1 MSKKILYFMS
11 LLFICGIM
19 LLSTSFVFAEEV
31 ELGKDLS
38 EAQNGSITAT
48 YDTETKTITI
58 KGAGRM
64 KNLSTSSYIIAPSGG
79 KIENIVFEEGITYI
93 GRYTFRPCKTVKS
106 ISLPTTLE
114 EIGDFAFLE
123 LNFGCSSSLEK
134 ISLHIPSNVSKIGE
148 YAFKSCN
155 IENLTFDEDSTLES
169 IGDYSFDGNVLTS
182 LVLPEGLKTIGECA
196 FNNIYTLKSITLP
209 TTLEMVGYHCFNC
222 CSAVES
228 FTCLSPKVDMGRL
241 GLGQYREGST
251 ANFGAEANSKT
262 AYVLGEHTYLITA
275 LKTLGFT
282 VNTQGEEN
290 LENFE
295 SFPSYYTI
303 DMGAETPSNVKVY
316 KNNYTHELYVKGSG
330 RMKDFSIKPIPR
342 ENSYDNTEKIYF
354 DEGISYIGK
363 NAFKNSLQL
372 VNSLSLPKS
381 LEGVGDSAF
390 YSMGSDLSK
399 ESQFNLTI
407 PKSVSDIGQYAF
419 ASSNIT
425 SLSFE
430 EDSSLKTLKNETFDG
445 DTRLKTVALPKSLE
459 SIDNTAFSGCL
470 NIKLFLNPSK
480 NNQTLDTKNSSSW
493 SGNFSEATSYCYKAN
508 SNFHDA
514 LSAKSGMTVY
524 YIDDSVVS
532 GTLETGVNWEFDP
545 STSTITF
552 SGEGAIPDYTEGSQP
567 WAGAFLQYGAAEKWV
582 FNNTIT
588 NVGSGV
594 ICGIGGGSY
603 GLGMLGYG
611 GGSGGGGIGGGSGGI
626 GGGGSGGGGYG
637 PSIYAPSGLTSS
649 LQAQGFD
656 NISDVEDLNKP
667 AETGIWNYV
676 DDVEVSF
683 PDVQPRIINGEVVSP
698 IRFIFTDLGAEVYW
712 NQEEQKVTIRKEENG
727 KKIEIV
733 MKPGSSS
740 MWVNGAEYNNTEI
753 GLDATV
759 LIEDGRCLLP
769 GRAIIKAWET
779 WQFKATHNAPT
790 SYKDYY
796 YRTSTPVDGADNK
809 LQDIPTIDNWQEEN
823 PGTKVT
829 EDNEKEVFKPST
841 SISTDETQIIVDAE
855 ITNFK
860 VTVPIKVHA
869 SMKKDGSVDTT
880 GTYKVENKCALGPV
894 LISAV
899 KVETASDW
907 KVAAYDADF
916 ANMKA
921 SSKVIG
927 IAINGAEVG
936 ADGEIVLNE
945 DLGEVIR
952 HRGSKDLTFEIRLPA
967 QKKAINE
974 LAAAV
979 VFTVAFD
986 KV

>member
-1 MSKKILYFMS
+1 MSKKILHFIS
-11 LLFICGIM
+11 LLFICSIM

-31 ELGKDLS
+31 DLGRDLS

-48 YDTETKTITI
+48 YDAETKTITI
-58 KGAGRM
+58 KGVGRM

-93 GRYTFRPCKTVKS
+93 GSYTFRSCKTVKS

-114 EIGDFAFLE
+114 EIGEYAFQQ
-123 LNFGCSSSLEK
+123 LNYGCSSSLEK
-134 ISLHIPSNVSKIGE
+134 ISLNIPAKISKIGK
-148 YAFKSCN
+148 YAFENCN
-155 IENLTFDEDSTLES
+155 LGDLTFAENSNLKS
-169 IGDYSFDGNVLTS
+169 IGENSFYGNKLQS
-182 LVLPEGLKTIGECA
+182 LELPEGLKTLDSSA
-196 FNNIYTLKSITLP
+196 FSNIQTLKSIVLP
-209 TTLEMVGYHCFNC
+209 KSLESIGTHCFNN

-228 FTCLSPKVDMGRL
+228 FTCLSPTVDLKKQSFGSYTASLLNMGSKAESKV
-241 GLGQYREGST
+241 
-251 ANFGAEANSKT
+251 
-262 AYVLGEHTYLITA
+262 AYVSGEHSYLITA
-275 LKTLGFT
+275 LKALGYT
-282 VNTQGEEN
+282 VTTQGEEN
-290 LENFE
+290 LENYE
-295 SFPSYYTI
+295 SYPADYT
-303 DMGAETPSNVKVY
+303 DEMGAETP
-316 KNNYTHELYVKGSG
+316 NNITAYVNPYTHELFVKGSG
-330 RMKDFSIKPIPR
+330 KMKDFTYSPIDR
-342 ENSYDNTEKIYF
+342 GDYIDKAYF
-354 DEGISYIGK
+354 DDSITYIGSNAFYGGSNNSILNKVSNLKLPKNLEGIGK
-363 NAFKNSLQL
+363 
-372 VNSLSLPKS
+372 
-381 LEGVGDSAF
+381 SAF
-390 YSMGSDLSK
+390 SRLGYNLSIGTTLDLV
-399 ESQFNLTI
+399 I
-407 PKSVSDIGQYAF
+407 PKSVKSIGESAF
-419 ASSNIT
+419 SYSSIT

-430 EDSSLKTLKNETFDG
+430 EDSSLNTLGYNTFYSCG
-445 DTRLKTVALPKSLE
+445 ALTTVALPKNLQE
-459 SIDNTAFSGCL
+459 IDSTAFQDSSKIML
-470 NIKLFLNPSK
+470 LLNPSEI
-480 NNQTLDTKNSSSW
+480 NQ
-493 SGNFSEATSYCYKAN
+493 NFASAHGGYTGWAGSFFDKATSYCYKAN

-514 LSAKSGMTVY
+514 LSAKSNMTVY

-552 SGEGAIPDYTEGSQP
+552 SGEGAIPDYAEGSQP

-588 NVGSGV
+588 SVGSGV

-626 GGGGSGGGGYG
+626 GGGGYG
-637 PSIYAPSGLTSS
+637 PSIYASSGLSSS
-649 LQAQGFD
+649 LKAQGFD

-740 MWVNGAEYNNTEI
+740 MWVNGAEYSNTEI

-796 YRTSTPVDGADNK
+796 YKTSTPVDGADDK
-809 LQDIPTIDNWQEEN
+809 LQDIPTIDNWLEEN
-823 PGTKVT
+823 PGTQVT
-829 EDNEKEVFKPST
+829 EDNEKDVFKPST
-841 SISTDETQIIVDAE
+841 SSSDNTQIIVDAE
-855 ITNFK
+855 VTIFK
-860 VTVPIKVHA
+860 VTVPVKVNA
-869 SMKKDGSVDTT
+869 SMKKN
-880 GTYKVENKCALGPV
+880 GTVEVKGDYKVENKCALGPV
-894 LISAV
+894 LITDI
-899 KVETASDW
+899 KVVAADGW

-927 IAINGAEVG
+927 VSINEAQAE
-936 ADGEIVLNE
+936 ADGQLVMNE
-945 DLGEVIR
+945 SLSSVIK
-952 HRGSKDLTFEIRLPA
+952 HEGHKDLTFGIKLPA
-967 QKKAINE
+967 QKKALTE
-974 LAAAV
+974 VAAGV

-986 KV
+986 TV